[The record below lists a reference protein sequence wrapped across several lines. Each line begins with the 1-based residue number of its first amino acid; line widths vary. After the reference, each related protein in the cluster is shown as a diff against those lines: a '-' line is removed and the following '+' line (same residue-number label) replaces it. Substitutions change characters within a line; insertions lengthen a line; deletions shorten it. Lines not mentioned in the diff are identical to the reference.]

1 MSASRRGRALLRPL
15 SCAAVLAPWAL
26 IPAAEEPSGRSRS
39 ADFVR
44 VPLGRWAWS
53 RRLIISTHRAARC
66 YMPCVAPHG
75 HGVELFYF
83 EDEVPK
89 VSNSRGARIT
99 RMRSYLRCI

>member
-1 MSASRRGRALLRPL
+1 MSASRRGRALLRPM
-15 SCAAVLAPWAL
+15 SCVAVLALWAH
-26 IPAAEEPSGRSRS
+26 IPAAEEPSDRSRS
-39 ADFVR
+39 ADFAR

-53 RRLIISTHRAARC
+53 RRLIISTHRAAC
-66 YMPCVAPHG
+66 GEVPCVAPHG

-99 RMRSYLRCI
+99 RMRSYLRCK